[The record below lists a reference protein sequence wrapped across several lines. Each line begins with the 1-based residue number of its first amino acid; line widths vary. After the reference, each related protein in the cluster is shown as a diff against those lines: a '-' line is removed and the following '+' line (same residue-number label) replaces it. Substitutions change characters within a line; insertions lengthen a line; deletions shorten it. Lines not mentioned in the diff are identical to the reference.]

1 MKRIALALF
10 ATLPLLAAPAEAR
23 QASAA
28 LTCTAA
34 KARVLQQG
42 AVLFDTSP
50 TTFDRFV
57 RDHSFCVLGEVTQ
70 PAWVPT
76 KDNPQCMIGYTCVP
90 PMPRMPSRF

>member
-10 ATLPLLAAPAEAR
+10 ATLPLLATPVEAR
-23 QASAA
+23 EASTT
-28 LTCTAA
+28 LTCAAA

-42 AVLFDTSP
+42 AILFDTSP

-57 RDHSFCVLGEVTQ
+57 RDPSFCVRGEVTR

-76 KDNPQCMIGYTCVP
+76 KDNPQCMIGYTCAP
-90 PMPRMPSRF
+90 SLPRTSVRF